1 MNAREIM
8 AVQKKV
14 VQRSTSKL
22 HEEDKGLI
30 KFEIYERICDC

>member
-8 AVQKKV
+8 TVQKKV

-22 HEEDKGLI
+22 HEEDKGMI
-30 KFEIYERICDC
+30 EFESYE

>member
-8 AVQKKV
+8 TVQKKV

-22 HEEDKGLI
+22 HEKDKGMI
-30 KFEIYERICDC
+30 KFESYE